1 MTVQFENEKK
11 DLETKMTLKKKKI
24 TQTATLRLREKE
36 QRATSDMVKKQ
47 SMEMLSLLA
56 AKQEEIKMELQKT
69 LEQELVSAFKDV
81 LQALKWKRLECF
93 MVVLW

>member
-11 DLETKMTLKKKKI
+11 DLEAKMTLKKQKI
-24 TQTATLRLREKE
+24 TKTATLRLREKE

-56 AKQEEIKMELQKT
+56 AKQEELKRELQKT
-69 LEQELVSAFKDV
+69 LEHQVCVCDGV
-81 LQALKWKRLECF
+81 LRLE
-93 MVVLW
+93 